1 MKKVIR
7 IIIVVVLILIMGII
21 VPYMADSYEEFIL
34 EEEISTEHTT
44 ELTIVTTIKE
54 LITETSTVK
63 QTTAV
68 QTTKTATTVTTTE
81 STTVTATEPTTEDPA
96 IEHVTE
102 TEKWQGEVL
111 NTSNGT
117 VEGPSGRE
125 TYYNLDMSGVISI
138 MRSEGYQYEYWERA
152 DGVKMFGSYVMCAA
166 NFQIRPRGSIVDTS
180 LGKGIVCDT
189 GGFASANP
197 TQLDIATNW

>member
-1 MKKVIR
+1 
-7 IIIVVVLILIMGII
+7 
-21 VPYMADSYEEFIL
+21 MADSYEEFIL

-189 GGFASANP
+189 GGFDSANP
-197 TQLDIATNW
+197 TQFDIATNW